1 MTSGEILDF
10 LRDALMT
17 ALIIAAPILIVS
29 IGVGLV
35 VSIFQAA
42 TQINEQTL
50 TFVPKIVAISIL
62 LIAAGPWMLSVLTQF
77 TSRIF
82 ERIVNLL

>member
-35 VSIFQAA
+35 VSIFQVCN
-42 TQINEQTL
+42 TD
-50 TFVPKIVAISIL
+50 K
-62 LIAAGPWMLSVLTQF
+62 
-77 TSRIF
+77 
-82 ERIVNLL
+82 